1 MSTDARRAAV
11 IEQATVLAAT
21 VGGTIDFDSEAAL
34 VDEITNLVEEPHAI
48 LGRFDARYLDLPEQI
63 LTTVMRKH
71 QRYLPLF
78 DADGRL
84 IPYFVTVAN
93 GLVDDEMVARGNE
106 SVVRARFEDALFF
119 WDADLRVET
128 VDEFVPGLEKLVFE
142 EKLGSVG
149 KRARRI
155 AEGADALASRLG
167 VTDAELTTLRRAGE
181 LAKFDLA
188 TQLVVDMSSL
198 AGFAASEYAL
208 RKGET
213 PEVAL
218 ALAETEYPRTASGEV
233 PASTPGALLAIA
245 DRADLL
251 VGMFSVGARPT
262 GSSDPFGLRRARWA
276 GAYPA
281 RGTGGRL
288 ADRLGRLA
296 AAAERYRARAWMSP
310 TRSSPR
316 PESSRSAG
324 SPS

>member
-1 MSTDARRAAV
+1 MASAQDLLPTLAEAAILVSTDARRAAV

-71 QRYLPLF
+71 QRYLQLF

-167 VTDAELTTLRRAGE
+167 VTDAELTTLRRAGNLE
-181 LAKFDLA
+181 STWRPNWSSTCRRWRGSRHPVRAPARDRGGAPGRTSTRARRPARCRRRRRVRCWPSPTAPTCWLAC
-188 TQLVVDMSSL
+188 
-198 AGFAASEYAL
+198 
-208 RKGET
+208 
-213 PEVAL
+213 
-218 ALAETEYPRTASGEV
+218 
-233 PASTPGALLAIA
+233 
-245 DRADLL
+245 
-251 VGMFSVGARPT
+251 SVGRPT
-262 GSSDPFGLRRARWA
+262 GSSDPFGLRRAALELVRILREV
-276 GAYPA
+276 PA
-281 RGTGGRL
+281 V
-288 ADRLGRLA
+288 
-296 AAAERYRARAWMSP
+296 AR
-310 TRSSPR
+310 
-316 PESSRSAG
+316 
-324 SPS
+324 